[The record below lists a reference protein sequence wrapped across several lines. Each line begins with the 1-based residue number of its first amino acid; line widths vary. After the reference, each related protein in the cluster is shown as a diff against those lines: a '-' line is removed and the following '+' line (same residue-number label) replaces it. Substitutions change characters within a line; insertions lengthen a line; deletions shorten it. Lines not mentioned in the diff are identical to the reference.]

1 MKVLDVECGSG
12 FFSVEFSGENLSG
25 GISASGRYASG
36 VYFYRLVVDSFGET
50 ESKVENRKRLLFR
63 KLKIKNC
70 PATVRETNSYQ
81 IFYDHQVLAVLHLVL
96 CYALN
101 LI

>member
-1 MKVLDVECGSG
+1 MIVLDVGCVPG
-12 FFSVEFSGENLSG
+12 FFSVEFSHKNLSS
-25 GISASGRYASG
+25 GISASGGYASG
-36 VYFYRLVVDSFGET
+36 VYFYRLET
-50 ESKVENRKRLLFR
+50 ENNVENRKMLLFQ

-70 PATVRETNSYQ
+70 PATVRDTISYQ
-81 IFYDHQVLAVLHLVL
+81 IFYDHQVLAVFHLVL